1 MCTIIECRASDFMM
15 FLLGHDMYARYEEH
29 LAPALG
35 LLGPFCLTVIMVIGR
50 ERARKQKEQCI
61 QLVKF

>member
-1 MCTIIECRASDFMM
+1 MM